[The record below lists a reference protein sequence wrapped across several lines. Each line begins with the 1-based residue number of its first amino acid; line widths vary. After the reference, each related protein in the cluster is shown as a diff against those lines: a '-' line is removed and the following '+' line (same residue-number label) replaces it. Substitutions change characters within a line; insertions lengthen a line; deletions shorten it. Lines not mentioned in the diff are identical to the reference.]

1 MWFDPFLLYPLLLLV
16 SFLYASVGH
25 GGASGYLALM
35 SLFAFSAATMRPSA
49 LVLNCIVSGIA
60 FIQYS
65 RTGHFRPKLFLPF
78 AITSIPAAF
87 VGGRI
92 ELDEGLYR
100 KLLALVLLFSIYR
113 LLSKL
118 PETREELRTLNV
130 PLAMLLGGSIGF
142 LSGMIGIGGGIILSP
157 LLLLLHWSN
166 LRQTAAISALFIFVN
181 SLSGLAGMG
190 TQAIGWSSQM
200 MAMIATATAGGLAG
214 SYGGAMKFSDTALRR
229 ILAAVLLIAAVKL
242 MAT

>member
-1 MWFDPFLLYPLLLLV
+1 MMLFPLLLLV

-35 SLFAFSAATMRPSA
+35 SLFAFSAATMRPTA

-60 FIQYS
+60 FLQYYRS
-65 RTGHFRPKLFLPF
+65 GHFRPKLFLPF
-78 AITSIPAAF
+78 AIASIPAAF

-92 ELDEGLYR
+92 ELDEDLYR
-100 KLLALVLLFSIYR
+100 KLLALVLMFSIFR

-118 PETREELRTLNV
+118 PATREALN
-130 PLAMLLGGSIGF
+130 PPNTILAMLFGGVIGL

-157 LLLLLHWSN
+157 LLLLLHWAT

-190 TQAIGWSSQM
+190 THAIGWSPQM
-200 MAMIATATAGGLAG
+200 TAMIVTATAGGLAG
-214 SYGGAMKFSDTALRR
+214 SYGGAMKFSDTGLRR

-242 MAT
+242 MTT